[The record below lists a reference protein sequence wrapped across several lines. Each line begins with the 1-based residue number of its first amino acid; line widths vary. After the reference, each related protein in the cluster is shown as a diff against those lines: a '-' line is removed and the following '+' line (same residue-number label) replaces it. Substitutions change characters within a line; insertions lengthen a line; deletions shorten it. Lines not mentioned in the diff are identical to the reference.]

1 MILFPDLKEPGIC
14 TWIYT
19 NLKVR
24 TFTELLN
31 KYIGIII
38 ILVFLGTIL
47 ISLKLAYGQLDNLT
61 VNQTSSLENQTE
73 AYDSVLMGIIKNA
86 NITIPSDLHPTI
98 QQLEQIT
105 DEIVNGGHPY
115 KVLDEIRQN
124 KTNS

>member
-1 MILFPDLKEPGIC
+1 M
-14 TWIYT
+14 
-19 NLKVR
+19 
-24 TFTELLN
+24 
-31 KYIGIII
+31 
-38 ILVFLGTIL
+38 
-47 ISLKLAYGQLDNLT
+47 KLAYGQLDNLT
-61 VNQTSSLENQTE
+61 VNQTSGLENQTE

-115 KVLDEIRQN
+115 KIVDEIRQN